1 MDTVA
6 PGERLQQVVLDLREP
21 KRDRLGEP
29 DRRISGVVVYVHLP
43 SMVGPK
49 SGVYRAFRYSPCV
62 RICALKTILAQK
74 KHMSSLSEETRAE
87 RANIIR
93 DALKELKKKGTSV
106 REIVR
111 ITHSTNSVIR
121 GILAGKTP
129 NPNSMIP
136 LEKWAVEKGLL
147 KEGSPPPEPVDL
159 RSAREIGEIIAAI
172 RKRRGMNQEAFAAAI
187 GRGDQGQVSRWENG
201 HEVPGDAILQAIA
214 NFAGE
219 NVRIFHKPRPARSVH
234 ELWPDNL
241 SVRSTLEGGAVREE
255 RAGYGATS
263 TIDEWGLARAR
274 AIETLAELLKEDRPL
289 LEMRAQATVLAGRA
303 ALLEAEKAPD
313 RSKDANVDA
322 DYLARMIEKALR
334 ARRASES
341 RDAEQRRAAQDE
353 TGHDPTGG
361 AR

>member
-1 MDTVA
+1 
-6 PGERLQQVVLDLREP
+6 
-21 KRDRLGEP
+21 
-29 DRRISGVVVYVHLP
+29 
-43 SMVGPK
+43 MVGPK

-62 RICALKTILAQK
+62 RICVLKTILAQK
-74 KHMSSLSEETRAE
+74 KHMSSISEETRAE

-93 DALKELKKKGTSV
+93 DALKGLKKKGTSV

-263 TIDEWGLARAR
+263 TIGSGGRSGRKIKIRDDSHRPYCGRSRHPVYCLVDDRTVITPSGPGRDRGHPFRRPTMKRTVITYSTPRGLS
-274 AIETLAELLKEDRPL
+274 I
-289 LEMRAQATVLAGRA
+289 
-303 ALLEAEKAPD
+303 ALCQKHIAEAEKSGQWYRDWRGEEYCQVSHGRHSGTCAVCD
-313 RSKDANVDA
+313 GRV
-322 DYLARMIEKALR
+322 EALV
-334 ARRASES
+334 A
-341 RDAEQRRAAQDE
+341 
-353 TGHDPTGG
+353 H
-361 AR
+361 